1 MRRILAAALFL
12 TALTWAAMAPVR
24 AWSADTKTVFAFD
37 REFPPYSFI
46 HKQESVG
53 FEIDVLKAALERRGF
68 SLTMRP
74 MADWD
79 RVQAE
84 LASGVVHIVS
94 GMTRNELR
102 EKLFIFPEVPTL
114 TLDAHFFVTAD
125 SAWTNRYQ
133 LRTKQVTVK
142 KGSLYQRLLEDMGG
156 YVVAP
161 RKTDQE
167 ALEALWL
174 GQADAYFGPDKTAF
188 HLIRTNEYADISALG
203 QAQSQTRVYY
213 ALYKGQTELRDAVDK
228 GLREMMADGRYDAI
242 YRKWFVD
249 ELDQTA
255 MLALIEAAKTDIPNA
270 YAPHTGRPEG
280 AALLTSAGRT
290 YAGATVETGPQ
301 GQGLSALESALSK
314 AAARGDTALRAAVV
328 LDPRGRPRVPT
339 ADERGQIM
347 EFGRGGVLVVLEPE
361 PGRLDTWM
369 IPRLLPYGQ

>member
-1 MRRILAAALFL
+1 MRRILAAALL
-12 TALTWAAMAPVR
+12 LVAMAAGQAR
-24 AWSADTKTVFAFD
+24 GADMKTVFAFD
-37 REFPPYSFI
+37 RDFPPYSFI
-46 HKQESVG
+46 LKQEPVG

-68 SLTMRP
+68 DLKLQP
-74 MADWD
+74 MGDWD

-102 EKLFIFPEVPTL
+102 EKLFIFPEVPTF
-114 TLDAHFFVTAD
+114 TLDARFFVTAD

-142 KGSLYQRLLEDMGG
+142 KGSLYHRLLQDLGG
-156 YVVAP
+156 YVVSA
-161 RKTDQE
+161 RKTDKE

-174 GQADAYFGPDKTAF
+174 GQADAYFGPDKTAY
-188 HLIRTNEYADISALG
+188 HIIRANEFDNVSALG
-203 QAQSQTRVYY
+203 QAVEHTPVYF

-242 YRKWFVD
+242 YRKWFVHELTLENMQLLIKAAED
-249 ELDQTA
+249 E
-255 MLALIEAAKTDIPNA
+255 IPNG
-270 YAPHTGRPEG
+270 YAPYGKFPQG
-280 AALLTSAGRT
+280 AALLTRSGRT

-301 GQGLSALESALSK
+301 GQGLSALESALAK

-328 LDPRGRPRVPT
+328 LDSRGRPRVPT
-339 ADERGQIM
+339 AAERGELM
-347 EFGRGGVLVVLEPE
+347 EFGRGVLVVLEPE

-369 IPRLLPYGQ
+369 IPRLLPYGE